1 MFVEYVLIF
10 DYVYESINYIAL
22 LLDMSLL
29 WGLSIFFWFFFLVYI
44 LDRPDPDDSKK
55 NKR

>member
-29 WGLSIFFWFFFLVYI
+29 
-44 LDRPDPDDSKK
+44 
-55 NKR
+55 